1 MISECV
7 DWNTE
12 KNFTMKIAHML
23 NITVNGN
30 EGRGS
35 VLTFSNDANLE
46 VTFSDNRT
54 QEAFEEAVNNLT
66 FTQEGTDILRALD
79 VALEDMFNTKN
90 GMRPRNAK
98 QVAVLITDG
107 KDTKTTDNNKYV
119 EMVAKFN
126 KRDIMM
132 IVIGIGNNIS
142 KDQLQILAPNGYFQ
156 IENFNNLTDKFAGQV
171 VKDVCH
177 GK

>member
-1 MISECV
+1 
-7 DWNTE
+7 
-12 KNFTMKIAHML
+12 ML

-171 VKDVCH
+171 VKDVCQ

>member
-1 MISECV
+1 
-7 DWNTE
+7 
-12 KNFTMKIAHML
+12 MKIAHML

-171 VKDVCH
+171 VKDVCQ